1 MADAGLVIHNG
12 LPLRCDPPEH
22 QLRPGMV
29 PLDVIY
35 QVPLLRI
42 CRVTINA
49 IKLFN
54 VIVYVLPVCLHCSS
68 PSKQLST
75 YVAREVPLPMM
86 NNVDMVL

>member
-12 LPLRCDPPEH
+12 LTLRGNPPEH

-29 PLDVIY
+29 LLDVIH

-49 IKLFN
+49 IELLN
-54 VIVYVLPVCLHCSS
+54 VIVYVLPVSLHCSG
-68 PSKQLST
+68 PSEQLAT
-75 YVAREVPLPMM
+75 YVAREVPLTIM
-86 NNVDMVL
+86 NNVDVVL